1 MEESKRVKCDN
12 NYFQI
17 TEKLDGSN
25 LVIFKLNDELY
36 FAQRNNIFNINEIEE
51 NKDKLYKG
59 LYQWILD
66 NKEVL
71 HQEIN
76 ENSAICGEWIGM
88 GKIKY
93 TIDEFDKR
101 YYMFAK
107 ANIYDDMN
115 LTNILYD
122 HDLFI
127 YPFISQKIPSF
138 IGIVPIVKRI
148 NCTPNKDYLDAIY
161 ERYAEKVNRKVEGF
175 VIDYKNMITKY
186 VRYKNNKLTEHF
198 DRGE

>member
-1 MEESKRVKCDN
+1 
-12 NYFQI
+12 
-17 TEKLDGSN
+17 
-25 LVIFKLNDELY
+25 
-36 FAQRNNIFNINEIEE
+36 
-51 NKDKLYKG
+51 
-59 LYQWILD
+59 
-66 NKEVL
+66 
-71 HQEIN
+71 
-76 ENSAICGEWIGM
+76 M

-107 ANIYDDMN
+107 ANIYDDMK

-127 YPFISQKIPSF
+127 YSFISQKIPNC

-161 ERYAEKVNRKVEGF
+161 ERYTEKVNRKVEGF

-186 VRYKNNKLTEHF
+186 VRYKNLSCNNDLSEIIDDETREQQQDEFYVYNEFNAFKLMIKLTEHF